1 MHGPGGAGE
10 RGPVKL
16 PTHGPADLPDS
27 ESRHSM
33 RRLPYEDP
41 ITRAGPVSRTVA
53 VLALLVSLFALLLVR
68 DPRAEAGPALAT
80 LGAGLVLA
88 VVAVLLALVAFVRV
102 WREGARGLGAALAGL
117 FLASLVLAYPAYA
130 ALRAVRLPAIADV
143 TTDTDNPP
151 AFSRSRTA
159 FAARDGRYPPDPGP
173 AARTA
178 QRTAYPQIAPLTLD
192 LDADEAFELAR
203 KAAVNRRWQIVEAIR
218 PGGRV
223 GNGRIEAV
231 SRGPI
236 LNLADDVTVR
246 VHPRADGARIDV
258 RSASRLGTRDLG
270 SNADRIR
277 AYLDEVANLA
287 IAVK

>member
-1 MHGPGGAGE
+1 
-10 RGPVKL
+10 
-16 PTHGPADLPDS
+16 
-27 ESRHSM
+27 M

-41 ITRAGPVSRTVA
+41 VTRAGPVARTLA
-53 VLALLVSLFALLLVR
+53 VLALLVTLFALILVR

-88 VVAVLLALVAFVRV
+88 AVAVFLALAAFVRV

-117 FLASLVLAYPAYA
+117 FLGGLVLAYPAFA
-130 ALRAVRLPAIADV
+130 ALRGLTLPAIADV
-143 TTDTDNPP
+143 TTDVDAPP
-151 AFSRSRTA
+151 AFSRSRAA
-159 FAARDGRYPPDPGP
+159 FAAREGRYPPDPGP
-173 AARTA
+173 AARAA
-178 QRTAYPQIAPLTLD
+178 QRAAYPQIAPLTLD

-218 PGGRV
+218 PGGRI

-231 SRGPI
+231 SRGAV

-258 RSASRLGTRDLG
+258 RSASRLGTRDFG
-270 SNADRIR
+270 ANADRIR

-287 IAVK
+287 IAIK

>member
-1 MHGPGGAGE
+1 
-10 RGPVKL
+10 
-16 PTHGPADLPDS
+16 
-27 ESRHSM
+27 M
-33 RRLPYEDP
+33 RRLPYEEP
-41 ITRAGPVSRTVA
+41 VTRAGPVSRTLA
-53 VLALLVSLFALLLVR
+53 VVALLVTLMALVLVR

-88 VVAVLLALVAFVRV
+88 AVAVFLALIAFVRV

-117 FLASLVLAYPAYA
+117 FLGSLILAYPAFA
-130 ALRAVRLPAIADV
+130 ALRGLALPAIADV
-143 TTDTDNPP
+143 TTDIDNPP
-151 AFSRSRTA
+151 AFSRSRAA
-159 FAARDGRYPPDPGP
+159 FAAREGHYPADPGP

-178 QRTAYPQIAPLTLD
+178 QRAAYPQIAPLTLD
-192 LDADEAFELAR
+192 LNVDEAFELAR
-203 KAAVNRRWQIVEAIR
+203 KAAINRRWQIVEAIR
-218 PGGRV
+218 PGGRI

-231 SRGPI
+231 SRGPV

-246 VHPRADGARIDV
+246 VHPRADGARVDV
-258 RSASRLGTRDLG
+258 RSASRLGTRDFG